1 MPVARSLGARLWTAG
16 PMGMAR
22 ALSFVKPRSPRVS
35 SWIIAIESADGL
47 FDQHAGGLRSFEPV
61 SFLVNQ
67 TARTEKFLTVA
78 CVQPKN
84 CRIVTMTSFGQGGL
98 LSIRDSSSGAT
109 SVTSPVAHVP
119 EGSCS
124 LSDISADFNA
134 ASDETSRVCRS
145 DAFLAAD
152 ADSGDLLLVIEKI
165 QLW

>member
-16 PMGMAR
+16 RMGMAMGM
-22 ALSFVKPRSPRVS
+22 SFVEPRNPRVS

-47 FDQHAGGLRSFEPV
+47 LDQHAGGLTSFEPV

-84 CRIVTMTSFGQGGL
+84 CRIVTMTSLGQGGL
-98 LSIRDSSSGAT
+98 LSIRDPSSGAT

-134 ASDETSRVCRS
+134 ASDETSRIFRS
-145 DAFLAAD
+145 DVFLSAD
-152 ADSGDLLLVIEKI
+152 GDSRDLLLVIEKI